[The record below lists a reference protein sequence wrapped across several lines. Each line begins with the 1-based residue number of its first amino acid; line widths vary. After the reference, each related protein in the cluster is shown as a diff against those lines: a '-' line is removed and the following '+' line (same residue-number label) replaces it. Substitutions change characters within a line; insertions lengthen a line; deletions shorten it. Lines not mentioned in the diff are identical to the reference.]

1 MNLEFRQ
8 EVEPEDINLE
18 FRGIWVVSEA
28 MRLDLGVST
37 DRRESLGPGGG
48 GGMFK
53 TPGDEEQLALG
64 QEWPPWQQGGHSF
77 HDLENS

>member
-37 DRRESLGPGGG
+37 DRRESLGPGVGG
-48 GGMFK
+48 GDVQN
-53 TPGDEEQLALG
+53 PRR
-64 QEWPPWQQGGHSF
+64 
-77 HDLENS
+77 